1 MKQIII
7 FLLIIILALV
17 GYGKYSQYKR
27 YNSPEVNY
35 TTDVKIDETYY
46 NREFLLNYHE
56 AIEDLNSYVML
67 QWTANDIDVRTPE
80 DDDIETKNAVETYAK
95 KLAKVKFYEQ
105 ILNTSYNLKQK
116 GLSNKEVQF
125 LEENGLNLEIYNTK
139 NKFET
144 IKKLFNKNT
153 NLYNGEKNA
162 IIYEIQKRLNTLG
175 YSIQIDG
182 VYRIETLNAIKSF
195 EEKHNVLA
203 DGYLDDL
210 TLELMF
216 E

>member
-35 TTDVKIDETYY
+35 TTDVKIDETYHD
-46 NREFLLNYHE
+46 REFVLNYHE

-125 LEENGLNLEIYNTK
+125 LEENGLNIETYK
-139 NKFET
+139 KQQKVET
-144 IKKLFNKNT
+144 IKKLFNKNI